1 MSTDQKKKLL
11 WGSKKNTTTQEVIL
25 VIFFYYFLSSGAN
38 SIGRIFFFFTFGV
51 IPDNQY
57 LLHILFPLNCQPSK
71 RWDLHSFADRERQ
84 EKFNKLMVI
93 SISLFPVTETI
104 VAIVTLGHS

>member
-25 VIFFYYFLSSGAN
+25 VILFYYFLSSSAN
-38 SIGRIFFFFTFGV
+38 SIGRIFFFTFGV